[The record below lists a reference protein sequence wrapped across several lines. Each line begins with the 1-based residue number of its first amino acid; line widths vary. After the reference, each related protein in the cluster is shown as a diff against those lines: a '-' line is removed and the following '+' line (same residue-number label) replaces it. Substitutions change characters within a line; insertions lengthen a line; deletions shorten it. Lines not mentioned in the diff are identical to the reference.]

1 MIVGVIG
8 FGLFN
13 AWGLYP
19 AWVMIVGV
27 GIGIGVRV
35 G

>member
-19 AWVMIVGV
+19 AWVMRV
-27 GIGIGVRV
+27 GIGVRV